1 MAKTVGLL
9 AGVVV
14 AAAACTLFDKPVV
27 LTPDLPTC
35 STSDVACIQ
44 AHLSIE
50 DSNQNVIP
58 LTTIAAGTIQASQI
72 APGKGVPTVTDY
84 YSTTLTFEY
93 WEECLLATL
102 TFTDP
107 NGSRIAGCFTV
118 RPQTEVRGSFGS
130 QPMVAMPSAPDG
142 QTTGTFSIWICP
154 AFDPID
160 GTATFAIDMFPIAP
174 VTPGQEA
181 VSELLGGGQVAVG
194 NPLSFEV
201 EVPPGSSG
209 TGSSS
214 GGSGSSSGSSGCAAG
229 DLLVSTLSC
238 TPLGTN
244 GTSPDCLSAS
254 EYTSATGQPLPAA
267 CAPTGTTGCIGTSG
281 ALVAPCCPG
290 LTCRDSATCGDSS
303 NAAGGACLP

>member
-1 MAKTVGLL
+1 MAKTVGML
-9 AGVVV
+9 AGLV
-14 AAAACTLFDKPVV
+14 ALAAACTLFDKPVP

-35 STSDVACIQ
+35 STSDTACIQ

-50 DSNQNVIP
+50 DSNQNVIA

-72 APGKGVPTVTDY
+72 APGKGVPTVTSY

-107 NGSRIAGCFTV
+107 NGSRIGGCFTV
-118 RPQTEVRGSFGS
+118 RPQTQVRGSFGS

-160 GTATFAIDMFPIAP
+160 GTATFAIDMFPISP
-174 VTPGQEA
+174 VTPGKEA

-201 EVPPGSSG
+201 QELSG

-214 GGSGSSSGSSGCAAG
+214 GGSGSSSGSSSSCAAG

-238 TPLGTN
+238 TPLGT
-244 GTSPDCLSAS
+244 GGSSPYCLSAS

-267 CAPTGTTGCIGTSG
+267 CAPMGTTGCIGTSG

-290 LTCRDSATCGDSS
+290 LTCRDSASCLDSS
-303 NAAGGACLP
+303 NAAGGTCLL

>member
-14 AAAACTLFDKPVV
+14 AAAACTLFDKPVL
-27 LTPDLPTC
+27 LTPTLPTC
-35 STSDVACIQ
+35 STSDTACIQ

-50 DSNQNVIP
+50 DSNQNAIA

-72 APGKGVPTVTDY
+72 APGKGVSTVTDY
-84 YSTTLTFEY
+84 YSTTLTFDY

-107 NGSRIAGCFTV
+107 NGSRIGGCFTV
-118 RPQTEVRGSFGS
+118 RPQTQVRGSFGS
-130 QPMVAMPSAPDG
+130 QPMVAIPSAPDG

-154 AFDPID
+154 AFEPSD

-194 NPLSFEV
+194 NPLSFDV
-201 EVPPGSSG
+201 QVPPASSG
-209 TGSSS
+209 TSSS
-214 GGSGSSSGSSGCAAG
+214 SGSSSGSSACTAG

-244 GTSPDCLSAS
+244 GSSPYCLSAS
-254 EYTSATGQPLPAA
+254 EYTSATGQPLPVA
-267 CAPTGTTGCIGTSG
+267 CAPMGATGCIGASD

-290 LTCRDSATCGDSS
+290 FTCRDSATCGDSS
-303 NAAGGACLP
+303 NAPGGTCLK

>member
-1 MAKTVGLL
+1 MAKTAGML

-14 AAAACTLFDKPVV
+14 AAAACTLFDKPV
-27 LTPDLPTC
+27 LQTPGLPTC
-35 STSDVACIQ
+35 STSDTACIQ

-50 DSNQNVIP
+50 DSNQNVIA

-72 APGKGVPTVTDY
+72 APGKGVPAVTDY

-93 WEECLLATL
+93 WQECLLATL

-107 NGSRIAGCFTV
+107 NGSRIGGCFTV
-118 RPQTEVRGSFGS
+118 RPQTQVRGSFGT

-154 AFDPID
+154 GFDPID

-181 VSELLGGGQVAVG
+181 VSELLSGGQVAVG

-201 EVPPGSSG
+201 QESSG

-214 GGSGSSSGSSGCAAG
+214 GGSGSSSGSSSGCAAG

-238 TPLGTN
+238 TPIGTD
-244 GTSPDCLSAS
+244 GSSSYCLSEADYMS
-254 EYTSATGQPLPAA
+254 VTGQPLPAA
-267 CAPTGTTGCIGTSG
+267 CAPMGTTGCIGSSG

-290 LTCRDSATCGDSS
+290 LTCRDSASCGDST
-303 NAAGGACLP
+303 NAAGGTCLP